1 MERPEVIINVASSLD
16 GVIGSKEGALSLSTK
31 DDWVR
36 VHELRNSVDAILIG
50 INTVISDN
58 PLLTVRYTKPKS
70 PHPFRV
76 VLDSKCRVHL
86 DSKII
91 QDQHRFPTIIFT
103 THQSSEEKR
112 SNLQNLGVNVE
123 LIEERDERDF
133 LDMRT
138 VLKVLNKKYFVSR
151 ILVEGGSTI
160 ITQLLKNQLVDVLHI
175 FYRFVFVGNK
185 GGKNLYDDH
194 LVQNIP
200 DALKF
205 KSVEITK
212 LDEGIL
218 VTLTPIKNIDKMR
231 SK

>member
-1 MERPEVIINVASSLD
+1 MGKPEVIINVASSLD
-16 GVIGSKEGALSLSTK
+16 GKIGSEEGALSLSTK
-31 DDWVR
+31 EDWIR
-36 VHELRNSVDAILIG
+36 VHELRNSVDAILVG

-58 PLLTVRYTKPKS
+58 PLLTVRYTEPKS

-76 VLDSKCRVHL
+76 VLDSKCRIHL

-91 QDQHRFPTIIFT
+91 RDQHRFPTIIFT
-103 THQSSEEKR
+103 SHQGSEEKR
-112 SNLQNLGVNVE
+112 SNLQSLGVKVE
-123 LIEERDERDF
+123 LIKERDERNF

-138 VLKVLNKKYFVSR
+138 VLKVLNKKYSVSR
-151 ILVEGGSTI
+151 VLVEGGSTI

-185 GGKNLYDDH
+185 GGKNLYEDH
-194 LVQNIP
+194 LVQDIP

-205 KSVEITK
+205 KAVEITK

-218 VTLTPIKNIDKMR
+218 VTLTPIKNI
-231 SK
+231 